1 MYTKNCP
8 TCGEIQTYAS
18 KKGLKVAVK
27 KNTECKLCSNKGEKL
42 FEELLYKNCPT
53 CGEVQ
58 TYTSKKGLNTAIKK
72 NTECSSCVNTGE
84 KNPMFKK
91 PVSEKTREL
100 IRIANTGK
108 KRSEAAK
115 EKYRNN
121 FLGEKNPMYGKK
133 GELCPNFGREWT
145 NESKEK
151 LSNLRKGVP
160 LSEDHRKN
168 ISLAQIGT
176 KHSEETKRKMRI
188 SRINNIIENNG
199 GVKPSI
205 NKRSFEYFSTLEK
218 ENSWN
223 GLFGFKNYEYHIKEL
238 GYFIDYYEPNL
249 NIVVE
254 YDEVPHYNID
264 NSLKEKDIVRMGQIK
279 EYLKC
284 KFFRYNERTQELKE
298 Y

>member
-8 TCGEIQTYAS
+8 TCGEMQTYAS
-18 KKGLKVAVK
+18 NKGLKTAIR
-27 KNTECKLCSNKGEKL
+27 KNRECK
-42 FEELLYKNCPT
+42 
-53 CGEVQ
+53 
-58 TYTSKKGLNTAIKK
+58 
-72 NTECSSCVNTGE
+72 SCVNTKERHPNFG
-84 KNPMFKK
+84 K
-91 PVSEKTREL
+91 PPSEKTREL
-100 IRIANTGK
+100 LRIANTGK
-108 KRSEAAK
+108 KRSEETK
-115 EKYRNN
+115 EKHRNN
-121 FLGEKNPMYGKK
+121 NLGEKNPMYGKR
-133 GELCPNFGREWT
+133 GELCRFYGIKC
-145 NESKEK
+145 SDDLKEK
-151 LSNLRKGVP
+151 LSKLKKGVP
-160 LSEDHRKN
+160 LSEEHRKN

-205 NKRSFEYFSTLEK
+205 NKRSFEYFSNLEK
-218 ENSWN
+218 EKNWD

-264 NSLKEKDIVRMGQIK
+264 NSLKEKDIVRMEQIK

-284 KFFRYNERTQELKE
+284 KFFRYNERIKELKE